1 MSAASIFLVVSA
13 VLCVV
18 LSIYGRL
25 QRQDAFTTYYAG
37 LMLASATY
45 AFGYGLELA
54 APSLE
59 YMKRMLQLQYLG
71 IPFLSLTWLG
81 MAWAYL
87 NPGGLERRY
96 LVMLLVP
103 CLVTL
108 IVFQTN
114 DAHRLFYTSLE
125 LVRKEGLSIAVSG
138 KGPLYWLHI
147 AYLNLCIATGILL
160 FVRAWRQS
168 MRIYRS
174 QALCVLLGSL
184 LPWAFHLLYLAGLSP
199 QGMDLGPFGLAISG
213 VLFAVASFQHGIF
226 GIRPVARDL
235 VFDGISEGVI
245 VLDNQDRVS
254 DFNRAAARY
263 VEGLT
268 ELCVGKILHEIAG
281 AKAIADEL
289 SQQGGNP
296 TLEGASG
303 VEVCLAR
310 DTLARTYEVRMSAMY
325 DRSGVI
331 QCKALVLLDVSEKK
345 QLLEL
350 LQRQAQTDSLT
361 GLLNRRQLEA
371 EARRLMQL
379 SKRNGRPLSLVIIDV
394 DHFKTIND
402 AQGHAAGDLV
412 LQRLSALLHRR
423 LRSSDVAGRLGGD
436 EFVVVL
442 PETGAADAAAL
453 MQALKEM
460 LAKEEAVTLSIG
472 VAELSSEHGDLKSLL
487 ASADRC
493 LYDAKQAGRG
503 RVVFAGGANDPA
515 VPSLPDVKAP
525 CSPFSMPL

>member
-18 LSIYGRL
+18 LAVYGRL

-45 AFGYGLELA
+45 AIGYGFELA

-81 MAWAYL
+81 LSWAYL
-87 NPGGLERRY
+87 SPGGLERRY
-96 LVMLLVP
+96 VVVLLVP

-108 IVFQTN
+108 FAFQTN

-125 LVRKEGLSIAVSG
+125 FVRKEGVSIAVSG

-199 QGMDLGPFGLAISG
+199 LGMDLGPFGLAASG
-213 VLFAVASFQHGIF
+213 VLFAIASFQHGIF
-226 GIRPVARDL
+226 DILPVARDL

-245 VLDNQDRVS
+245 VLDDHGRVS

-263 VEGLT
+263 VDGLT
-268 ELCVGKILHEIAG
+268 EQCVGKSLNEIAG
-281 AKAIADEL
+281 TKAIADKL
-289 SQQGGNP
+289 SQHGGNP
-296 TLEGASG
+296 TLEGGSG
-303 VEVCLAR
+303 IEVCLTR
-310 DTLARTYEVRMSAMY
+310 DALERTYEVRMSAMY
-325 DRSGVI
+325 DRSGAI
-331 QCKALVLLDVSEKK
+331 QCRALVLLDISEKK
-345 QLLEL
+345 QLLEQ
-350 LQRQAQTDSLT
+350 LQRQAQTDPLT
-361 GLLNRRQLEA
+361 GLLNRRQMDA
-371 EARRLMQL
+371 EACRLMQL
-379 SKRNGRPLSLVIIDV
+379 SKRNGRPLSLGIIDV
-394 DHFKTIND
+394 DHFKAIND
-402 AQGHAAGDLV
+402 AQGHAAGDQI
-412 LQRLSALLHRR
+412 LQRLALLLHRR
-423 LRSSDVAGRLGGD
+423 LRSSDIVGRIGGD

-442 PETGAADAAAL
+442 PETGAADAATLLQSLKDML
-453 MQALKEM
+453 MNED
-460 LAKEEAVTLSIG
+460 AVTLSIG
-472 VAELSSEHGDLKSLL
+472 VAELSAEHADLKSLL

-493 LYDAKQAGRG
+493 LYDAKQAGRD
-503 RVVFAGGANDPA
+503 RVVFARGVNSLEILSN
-515 VPSLPDVKAP
+515 VPGVRCP
-525 CSPFSMPL
+525 